1 MGSFANTFLRVLLGW
16 VQVAAS
22 SIWALVTS
30 SEGESLF
37 AWLGR
42 NYLTLAVLLCIAGMV
57 VDGVVHWFRWRPFE
71 VWRSFFR
78 RIRGQRQ
85 EAGSGNGG
93 ESRSEY
99 GAEAGAES
107 GAEAGAYPYGTM
119 DGKPTPRR
127 RASRN
132 PGLTAKIKLPAF
144 LKDDD
149 PEGKPITY
157 HPAPPAKPKADAFGK
172 PFYPQ
177 GWEGPENSGEA
188 SQGGIKRDVSAP

>member
-22 SIWALVTS
+22 KIWGLVTS

-37 AWLGR
+37 EWLGR
-42 NYLTLAVLLCIAGMV
+42 NYLTLAVLLCMAGMV

-78 RIRGQRQ
+78 RMRGRRDAQDGVETPAMSEKEPVRHR
-85 EAGSGNGG
+85 
-93 ESRSEY
+93 RS
-99 GAEAGAES
+99 
-107 GAEAGAYPYGTM
+107 
-119 DGKPTPRR
+119 DRKP
-127 RASRN
+127 A
-132 PGLTAKIKLPAF
+132 LAAKIKLPGF

-149 PEGKPITY
+149 PEERPISY
-157 HPAPPAKPKADAFGK
+157 QPAPPAKSKADAFGK

-177 GWEGPENSGEA
+177 GWMGHEESEKA
-188 SQGGIKRDVSAP
+188 SETSGGINHDVSAS

>member
-30 SEGESLF
+30 SEGENLF

-78 RIRGQRQ
+78 RMRGQQ
-85 EAGSGNGG
+85 QQTK
-93 ESRSEY
+93 
-99 GAEAGAES
+99 AGAEDRVDS
-107 GAEAGAYPYGTM
+107 PETS
-119 DGKPTPRR
+119 DGEPFPRR
-127 RASRN
+127 RSARN
-132 PGLTAKIKLPAF
+132 PGLAAKFKLPGF
-144 LKDDD
+144 LRDDD
-149 PEGKPITY
+149 PEVKPISY
-157 HPAPPAKPKADAFGK
+157 QPAPPAKPKADAFGK

>member
-1 MGSFANTFLRVLLGW
+1 MGSFANTFLRFLLGW

-42 NYLTLAVLLCIAGMV
+42 NYLTLAVLLCIAGMA

-78 RIRGQRQ
+78 RIRGRRQ
-85 EAGSGNGG
+85 EENGP
-93 ESRSEY
+93 
-99 GAEAGAES
+99 ES
-107 GAEAGAYPYGTM
+107 GAASETEAEAYDSAAS
-119 DGKPTPRR
+119 DGMPTPRR

-132 PGLTAKIKLPAF
+132 PGVSTKIKLPAF

-157 HPAPPAKPKADAFGK
+157 QPAPPAKPKADAYGK

-177 GWEGPENSGEA
+177 GWQGQEDGGEA